1 MKTLIANL
9 RHATRNW
16 ETVAIGGGCFSPLE
30 IIEALDQL
38 EALQKAARQ
47 AMEAMQRDEGG
58 EPLPTLEAE
67 AVAALKSALKHF
79 EEQA

>member
-47 AMEAMQRDEGG
+47 AMEAMQWGSAA
-58 EPLPTLEAE
+58 PIPALEVE
-67 AVAALKSALKHF
+67 AVAALKSALRHF

>member
-9 RHATRNW
+9 KHAARNW
-16 ETVAIGGGCFSPLE
+16 DTVAIGGGCFSPIE
-30 IIEALDQL
+30 IIEAIDQL

-47 AMEAMQRDEGG
+47 AMEAMQWDVGG
-58 EPLPTLEAE
+58 EPLPTLEVE
-67 AVAALKSALKHF
+67 AIAALKSALRHF